1 MQLQIRMRQNRMK
14 IQNEMVTLE
23 DIMEGRN
30 VLIACQKVMSN
41 GGASGIDGMP
51 TTELKTYL
59 MDNWRTLQK
68 EVLEERYRP
77 EAIRRVEIPKPQGG
91 IRQLGIP
98 TVMDRMLQQ
107 VIHQELDKE
116 YDATFS
122 ESSYGFRQGRS
133 AHQAL
138 DAAQTY
144 LNSGLT
150 YVVEIDLEKFFDRVN
165 HDKLMNLLS
174 KRISDKRVL
183 KLIRRY
189 LESGVLSNGVVTK
202 TEEGTPQGGP
212 LSPILSNIL
221 LDELDKELERRG
233 HRFVRYA
240 DDISI
245 FASSQRGAERI
256 LSSITQWLE
265 TKLKLK
271 VNQEKSGIRR
281 PNKGNLLGFG
291 FWHSQGGEILPRV
304 SEKSYTKL
312 KEKIRKITSRSW
324 SVSMTERLVKLTQ
337 VTRGW
342 INYFSKANAKK
353 RLTRI
358 DEWTRMRLRMC
369 IWKQWKRTSARMKNL
384 QKLGATKQQA
394 YEWSNTRK
402 GYCRIAHSPI
412 LHRTITN
419 ERLKQ
424 RGYISL
430 EEMYNHRRSKTQ

>member
-1 MQLQIRMRQNRMK
+1 
-14 IQNEMVTLE
+14 MVTLE
-23 DIMEGRN
+23 NIMEGRN
-30 VLIACQKVMSN
+30 VLIACEKVVSN
-41 GGASGIDGMP
+41 GGASGIDGMA
-51 TTELKTYL
+51 TTELKSHL
-59 MDNWRTLQK
+59 MEHWRTLHRD
-68 EVLEERYRP
+68 VLGGTYRP
-77 EAIRRVEIPKPQGG
+77 EAVRRVEIPKPQGG
-91 IRQLGIP
+91 VRKLGIP
-98 TVMDRMLQQ
+98 TVLDRMLQQ
-107 VIHQELDKE
+107 AIHQELEKE

-122 ESSYGFRQGRS
+122 AHSYGFRQGRS

-138 DAAQTY
+138 ESAQEY
-144 LNSGLT
+144 LNEGLT
-150 YVVEIDLEKFFDRVN
+150 YIVEIDLEKFFDRVN

-183 KLIRRY
+183 RLIRRY
-189 LESGVLSNGVVTK
+189 LESGVLENGVVKK

-221 LDELDKELERRG
+221 LDELDKELEKRG

-271 VNQEKSGIRR
+271 VNREKSGIRR
-281 PNKGNLLGFG
+281 PNQGNLLGFG
-291 FWHSQGGEILPRV
+291 FWHSKGGEILPRV

-312 KEKIRKITSRSW
+312 KEKIRKITCRSW

-342 INYFSKANAKK
+342 VNYFAKANAKTQ
-353 RLTRI
+353 LIRI

-369 IWKQWKRTSARMKNL
+369 IWKQWKRISTRMTNL
-384 QKLGATKQQA
+384 QKLGANKQQA

-402 GYCRIAHSPI
+402 GYCRTAHSPI
-412 LHRTITN
+412 LQRTITN

-424 RGYISL
+424 RGYNPIL
-430 EEMYNHRRSKTQ
+430 EMYNYRRSKTQ